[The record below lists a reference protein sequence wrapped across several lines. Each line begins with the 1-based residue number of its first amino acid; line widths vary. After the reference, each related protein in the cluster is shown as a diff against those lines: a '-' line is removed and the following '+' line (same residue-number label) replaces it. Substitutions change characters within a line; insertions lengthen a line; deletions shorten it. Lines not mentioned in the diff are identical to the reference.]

1 MIFCRKC
8 CSGWMHNAVQLLPC
22 YASVTRAE
30 ALSDAKILSTCRG
43 WGHIVLLRAQLVEL
57 LISCSLQSIV
67 ALLVSSSQSLLIW
80 TMSGNRL
87 STTVEK
93 ATADQRVVGVRR
105 TTVESTMWSRCTDDV
120 TGHQRRRR
128 QISRSVAQRREYLEI
143 SSTDGVRRDQTEY
156 CFWGIVRSG
165 NKRLN

>member
-1 MIFCRKC
+1 
-8 CSGWMHNAVQLLPC
+8 MHNAVQLLPC

-43 WGHIVLLRAQLVEL
+43 RRHIVLLRAQRVEL
-57 LISCSLQSIV
+57 LISCSLQSIF
-67 ALLVSSSQSLLIW
+67 ALLISSGSQSLLIW

-105 TTVESTMWSRCTDDV
+105 TTVESTT
-120 TGHQRRRR
+120 
-128 QISRSVAQRREYLEI
+128 
-143 SSTDGVRRDQTEY
+143 
-156 CFWGIVRSG
+156 
-165 NKRLN
+165 